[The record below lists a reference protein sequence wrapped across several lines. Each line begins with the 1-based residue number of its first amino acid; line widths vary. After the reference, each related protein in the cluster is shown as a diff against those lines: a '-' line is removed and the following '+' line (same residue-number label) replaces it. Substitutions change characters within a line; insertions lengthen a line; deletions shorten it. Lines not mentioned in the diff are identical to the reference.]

1 MANLSQRASFM
12 PATERA
18 IPALLRKSLLYF
30 WGKRRQALPVEH
42 FEMQGWNIFGNPQP
56 RDEEGDQQLRQALIS
71 LPPGKQ
77 QELSGNGMHLHVL
90 GSVLLFTLA
99 FSEKVN
105 HQDNQ
110 GLAISGPQA

>member
-56 RDEEGDQQLRQALIS
+56 RDEEGDQQRQLRQALIS
-71 LPPGKQ
+71 LPPEVFSKYPQDDPQMFPCMFGV
-77 QELSGNGMHLHVL
+77 S
-90 GSVLLFTLA
+90 LL
-99 FSEKVN
+99 
-105 HQDNQ
+105 
-110 GLAISGPQA
+110 P

>member
-56 RDEEGDQQLRQALIS
+56 RDEEGDQQLS

-105 HQDNQ
+105 RQDNQ